1 MNKLLCLT
9 ICLFINALTAAN
21 DSSETTIYMLRH
33 GQTNSNLS
41 PILQSH
47 LDVPLNHQGRLEA
60 RTAALLLPNSYFDVC
75 YSSPLSRAAE
85 TASIIVSFLEIPIS
99 IDDRIIERF
108 IGSWGGRLKIDF
120 ANATPEE
127 KKDVETDSAMME
139 RTFSFLNEVAR
150 IQVGKKILVISHCD
164 VLANVIRKIEN
175 RPSAEGIAIPNC
187 GLIILKKSNGRWSL
201 QKELDWLQSHSRV

>member
-1 MNKLLCLT
+1 MNKLLFLT
-9 ICLFINALTAAN
+9 ICLFINALAAAS

-33 GQTNSNLS
+33 GQTDSNLS

-47 LDVPLNHQGRLEA
+47 LDVPLNRQGRLEA
-60 RTAALLLPNSYFDVC
+60 RTAAPLLPNNYFDIC

-85 TASIIVSFLEIPIS
+85 TAAIIVRYHEIPIV

-108 IGSWGGRLKIDF
+108 IGSWEGRLKIDF
-120 ANATPEE
+120 ENATPEE

-139 RTFSFLNEVAR
+139 RTFSFLNEISKLQA
-150 IQVGKKILVISHCD
+150 GKKILVISHSD

-175 RPSAEGIAIPNC
+175 RSSKERIAIPNC

-201 QKELDWLQSHSRV
+201 RKELDWLQSHSRV